1 MGTGSSS
8 LFKTTQI
15 IISIE
20 IRKVTKYIA
29 NRLTAVLI
37 YSDLW
42 RKVEGLG
49 PMKPW
54 QPSQT

>member
-1 MGTGSSS
+1 LGTGSSS

>member
-29 NRLTAVLI
+29 SRLTAVLI